1 MNVYAIQDLQNVET
15 LSTYVDLQ
23 AIFQLIILI
32 LIVIISICTIMY
44 IQKNIKLNKNTN
56 KVIRYGTKKFFVLGI
71 INLIVLCFLKYVDR
85 PSSYIGL
92 DIEKASIQYNI
103 FIIILFIIYI
113 LLLTPQVYTIIQLRK
128 NIKKEGTNK
137 IEKIN
142 GKSTILLVIGT
153 IIVYAGSIFMIILR

>member
-1 MNVYAIQDLQNVET
+1 MNVYDIQDLQNVET
-15 LSTYVDLQ
+15 LSAYVDLQ

-56 KVIRYGTKKFFVLGI
+56 KVIRYGTKKFFILGI